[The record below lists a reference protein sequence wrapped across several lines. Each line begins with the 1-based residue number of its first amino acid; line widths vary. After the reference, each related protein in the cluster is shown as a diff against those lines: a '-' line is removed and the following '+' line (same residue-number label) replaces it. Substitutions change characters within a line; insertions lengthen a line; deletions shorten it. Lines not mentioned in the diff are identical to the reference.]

1 MRGLSQKPAGKAA
14 PLTIGALT
22 TASGLTRAAKAL
34 NASPEDMVRIYSYS
48 KKFIED
54 EPSLASM
61 EIGKSSGG
69 SFYDIDNKRI
79 ALGTSDPDVF
89 AHEVGHAQR
98 LHDASGAYKTLLKG
112 SKALTRMLGM
122 AALPGAASLTYSPAV
137 DDSNK
142 KTILRGLA
150 AASALAAL
158 PNLAEEVAA
167 TANALSNSTSKLKT
181 LKNLAPGLA
190 SHSFHDLSGAGTFSL
205 FSHLQKGRNN
215 D

>member
-54 EPSLASM
+54 EPSLADM
-61 EIGKSSGG
+61 QVGKSSGG
-69 SFYDIDNKRI
+69 SFYDIDKKRL

-98 LHDASGAYKTLLKG
+98 LHDAGDTYKSILKG
-112 SKALTRMLGM
+112 SKALTRLLGT
-122 AALPGAASLTYSPAV
+122 AALPGAAALTYSPSV
-137 DDSNK
+137 DDSSK

-158 PNLAEEVAA
+158 PNLVEEVAA
-167 TANALSNSTSKLKT
+167 TSNALANSTSKLRT

-190 SHSFHDLSGAGTFSL
+190 SHSLHDLSGAGTFSL
-205 FSHLQKGRNN
+205 FSHLQKGSSN